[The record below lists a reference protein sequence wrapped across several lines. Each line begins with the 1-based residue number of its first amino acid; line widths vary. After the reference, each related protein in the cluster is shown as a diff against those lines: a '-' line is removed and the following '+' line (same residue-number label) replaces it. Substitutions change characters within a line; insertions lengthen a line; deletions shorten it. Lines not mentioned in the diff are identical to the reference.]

1 MEDQAKA
8 LTRKALLAGSILAL
22 VSAAAFALNMVL
34 AGLSY
39 RHGANIH
46 ALNLARAGLFFGC
59 LAGYLIATRTAVKLP
74 TRARV
79 SAFMVLLCGEM
90 YVLLG
95 AIQTIQV
102 ALAVLIF
109 YTYPMMIA
117 MFHWVTGEERL
128 SLVALVLMVCGFSGL
143 VFVLIAAPVQPDTAG
158 VLYSLLAALVMA
170 AMLVTS
176 ESSLKKYDTGVVL
189 IHSLAVVVIVVLALW
204 ATVVDL
210 HWPASPDGWIVF
222 TGSTAFYVL
231 ATFTLFMAV
240 SRIGPLRT
248 AIIDNTAPVWAIVFG
263 FLLLGQALN
272 ARQFFGV
279 IVVIAAVIALQIV
292 NREPRTR

>member
-1 MEDQAKA
+1 
-8 LTRKALLAGSILAL
+8 
-22 VSAAAFALNMVL
+22 MV
-34 AGLSY
+34 
-39 RHGANIH
+39 
-46 ALNLARAGLFFGC
+46 
-59 LAGYLIATRTAVKLP
+59 ATRTVVKLP
-74 TRARV
+74 ARTRV
-79 SAFMVLLCGEM
+79 SAFMVGVLLCGEM

-117 MFHWVTGEERL
+117 MFHWATGAERF
-128 SLVALVLMVCGFSGL
+128 SLPALVLLVCGFSGL
-143 VFVLIAAPVQPDTAG
+143 VFVLITAPVQPDTAG
-158 VLYSLLAALVMA
+158 VLYSLLAALIMA

-189 IHSLAVVVIVVLALW
+189 FHSLAVVVVIVLALW

-210 HWPASPDGWIVF
+210 HWPAAPAGWIVF
-222 TGSTAFYVL
+222 TGSTVFYVL

-248 AIIDNTAPVWAIVFG
+248 AIIDNTAPVWAILFG
-263 FLLLGQALN
+263 LLLLGEALN
-272 ARQFFGV
+272 TRQILGV
-279 IVVIAAVIALQIV
+279 IVVVSAVIALQIV
-292 NREPRTR
+292 NREPRAR

>member
-1 MEDQAKA
+1 
-8 LTRKALLAGSILAL
+8 
-22 VSAAAFALNMVL
+22 MVL

-74 TRARV
+74 TRVRV
-79 SAFMVLLCGEM
+79 SAFMLGGLLCGEM

-117 MFHWVTGEERL
+117 MFHWVTGEERF
-128 SLVALVLMVCGFSGL
+128 SLVALVLLVCGFSGL

-222 TGSTAFYVL
+222 AGSTAFYVL

-272 ARQFFGV
+272 TRQIFGV